1 MGLNGGRH
9 LNLADASDEEIA
21 ERAAAAM
28 MKFSQWFAAR
38 MRQKHRDRNGVG
50 ERKRTQRERP
60 TSELAARVYLKKRRA
75 FAKG

>member
-1 MGLNGGRH
+1 MDLNGGHH
-9 LNLADASDEEIA
+9 LNLADASEEELA

-38 MRQKHRDRNGVG
+38 MRQKHRDR
-50 ERKRTQRERP
+50 K
-60 TSELAARVYLKKRRA
+60 KKRRA

>member
-1 MGLNGGRH
+1 MDLNGGH
-9 LNLADASDEEIA
+9 HPNLAAASDEELA

-60 TSELAARVYLKKRRA
+60 TSELRPDLLKKRRA